1 MRMSRS
7 TKRVIVWLVDT
18 LMILAANFI
27 AYVFMKPLVSIEL
40 KQLFLGLAIQLV
52 IYWVLATVLNIFNRV
67 NRQTNMR
74 ELILIFVSLFVASMG
89 EFLGLSLL
97 PSSYCVRFV
106 TLGFV
111 LSVLSIFSSRIVW
124 RLIVEY
130 RLSKHG
136 HKEEAPRTLV
146 IGVGAGGDILMNAL
160 EQPCNRGDINVVGFA
175 DDDSDKKGTY
185 FHGKKVLGTLD
196 DIAEIVDEY
205 SIEQLTVAI
214 PSLESKGYQK
224 IVDISQ
230 EKGVKLN
237 SMPSIEDITSGKVSV
252 NKFREVDVVDL
263 LGREEVKLDMD
274 VISKQLTSKTILI
287 TGAGGSIG
295 SEIARQVM
303 KFSPKRLLL
312 LGHGENSIYLID
324 RELKQLKQNV
334 TEIIPVIA
342 DVQDRKRMFEIM
354 ERYKPNQVYHAAAH
368 KHVPLMEYNPKE
380 ALKNNVYGTKNV
392 AEAAL
397 EAGVESFVMVS
408 TDKATNPPNVMGAT
422 KRLAEMI
429 VTGLNKHQ
437 KTKFSAVRFGNVLG
451 SRGSVIPVFK
461 DQIAKGGPLTV
472 TDFRMTR
479 YFMTIPEASRL
490 VLQSGAL
497 AKGGEI
503 FILDMGEP
511 VKIYDLAKNV
521 IKLSGYS
528 VDEIGIIET
537 GIRPGEKLYE
547 ELLVDKERAEEQV
560 FEKIFVGN
568 IKGFSYDEVLE
579 RISQFSDNPDE
590 MAKQVVA
597 LANESIN

>member
-1 MRMSRS
+1 MSRS

>member
-7 TKRVIVWLVDT
+7 TKRVIIWLVDT

-27 AYVFMKPLVSIEL
+27 AYLFMEPLVSIKLE
-40 KQLFLGLAIQLV
+40 QLFLGLAVQLV
-52 IYWVLATVLNIFNRV
+52 IYWTLATVLNIFNRV
-67 NRQTNMR
+67 NRQTNTR
-74 ELILIFVSLFVASMG
+74 ELILIFVALLAASIG
-89 EFLGLSLL
+89 ELVGLSLL
-97 PSSYCVRFV
+97 PTSYSIRFV
-106 TLGFV
+106 SLSFV
-111 LSVLSIFSSRIVW
+111 LSVLSIFGSRIVW
-124 RLIVEY
+124 RLMVEY

-136 HKEEAPRTLV
+136 HKEDAPQTLI

-175 DDDSDKKGTY
+175 DDDLDKKGTY

-196 DIAEIVDEY
+196 DIAGIVDEY

-224 IVDISQ
+224 IVDIAQ
-230 EKGVKLN
+230 EKGVKVN

-274 VISKQLTSKTILI
+274 VISKQLTNKTILI

-324 RELKQLKQNV
+324 RELKQLNQNV

-354 ERYKPNQVYHAAAH
+354 NRYKPEQVYHAAAH

-568 IKGFSYDEVLE
+568 IKGFSYDEVLD

>member
-1 MRMSRS
+1 MSRS
-7 TKRVIVWLVDT
+7 TKRVIIWLVDT

-27 AYVFMKPLVSIEL
+27 AYLFMEPLVSIKLE
-40 KQLFLGLAIQLV
+40 QLFLGLAVQLV
-52 IYWVLATVLNIFNRV
+52 IYWTLATVLNIFNRV
-67 NRQTNMR
+67 NRQTNTR
-74 ELILIFVSLFVASMG
+74 ELILIFVALLAASIG
-89 EFLGLSLL
+89 ELVGLSLL
-97 PSSYCVRFV
+97 PTSYSIRFV
-106 TLGFV
+106 SLSFV
-111 LSVLSIFSSRIVW
+111 LSVLSIFGSRIVW
-124 RLIVEY
+124 RLMVEY

-136 HKEEAPRTLV
+136 HKEDAPQTLI

-175 DDDSDKKGTY
+175 DDDLDKKGTY

-196 DIAEIVDEY
+196 DIAGIVDEY

-224 IVDISQ
+224 IVDIAQ
-230 EKGVKLN
+230 EKGVKVN

-274 VISKQLTSKTILI
+274 VISKQLTNKTILI

-324 RELKQLKQNV
+324 RELKQLNQNV

-354 ERYKPNQVYHAAAH
+354 NRYKPEQVYHAAAH

-568 IKGFSYDEVLE
+568 IKGFSYDEVLD